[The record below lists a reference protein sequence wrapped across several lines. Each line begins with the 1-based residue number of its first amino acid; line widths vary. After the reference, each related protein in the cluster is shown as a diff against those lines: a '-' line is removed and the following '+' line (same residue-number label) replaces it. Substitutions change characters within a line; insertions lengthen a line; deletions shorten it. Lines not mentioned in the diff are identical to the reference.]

1 MNKVQI
7 LKICVYLN
15 FSFLLIFSLL
25 CIFFNNNEG
34 TYFRCGWSDDLVFV
48 SINIDSSIKYLCLC
62 LFIITMNFTEVFLN
76 DIASPLITFSTYNP
90 YKIEISDFTRMDLEI
105 YSNLI
110 VFIKLSK
117 GLLSIATT
125 VTQIDLAII
134 SLFSSQIAA
143 FSAIRYLLNNKTFV
157 ESNIYV
163 EVPYGSVSE
172 NTNLV

>member
-15 FSFLLIFSLL
+15 FSFLLVFSLL
-25 CIFFNNNEG
+25 CIFFNNNQG
-34 TYFRCGWSDDLVFV
+34 TYFTCGWSDNLVFV
-48 SINIDSSIKYLCLC
+48 SINIDTSIKYICLC
-62 LFIITMNFTEVFLN
+62 IFIITMNFTEVFLN

-90 YKIEISDFTRMDLEI
+90 YKVEISDFTRFDLEM

-117 GLLSIATT
+117 GLLSIAAT
-125 VTQIDLAII
+125 VTQVDLAII

-143 FSAIRYLLNNKTFV
+143 FCAIRYLLNNKVFV
-157 ESNIYV
+157 NNNVYI
-163 EVPYGSVSE
+163 EVPYGSVNESS
-172 NTNLV
+172 NLV

>member
-25 CIFFNNNEG
+25 CIFFNNNQG
-34 TYFRCGWSDDLVFV
+34 TYFTCGWSDNLVFV
-48 SINIDSSIKYLCLC
+48 SISIDSSIKYYCLC

-90 YKIEISDFTRMDLEI
+90 YKMEISDFTRMDLEI

-172 NTNLV
+172 STNLV

>member
-34 TYFRCGWSDDLVFV
+34 SYFRCGWSDSLVFV
-48 SINIDSSIKYLCLC
+48 SISIDSSIKYFCLC

-90 YKIEISDFTRMDLEI
+90 YKIEISDFSRMDLEI

-157 ESNIYV
+157 NSNIYV

>member
-15 FSFLLIFSLL
+15 FTFLLIFSLL
-25 CIFFNNNEG
+25 CIFFNNNQG
-34 TYFRCGWSDDLVFV
+34 TYFTCGWSDNLVFV
-48 SINIDSSIKYLCLC
+48 SISIDSSIKYFCLC
-62 LFIITMNFTEVFLN
+62 LFIIIMNFTEVFLN

-90 YKIEISDFTRMDLEI
+90 YKMEISDFTRIDLEV

-157 ESNIYV
+157 NSNIYV
-163 EVPYGSVSE
+163 EVPYGSISE